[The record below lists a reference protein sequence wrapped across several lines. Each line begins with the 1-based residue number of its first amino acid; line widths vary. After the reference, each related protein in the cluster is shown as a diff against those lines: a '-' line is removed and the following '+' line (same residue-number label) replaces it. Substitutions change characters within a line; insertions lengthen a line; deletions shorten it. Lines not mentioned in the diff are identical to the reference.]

1 MTKLNIGIYSK
12 FGQHYRYDITM
23 YDFFHIIQFLIPIW
37 SWISKMMLENE
48 TFFHFSF
55 EIGFLFSWHLK
66 LIDFVLGSL
75 VEVCELSY
83 KYLVCS
89 FSEFVD
95 CSNRLTKNLSDSLTV
110 SPADIIFLNCEE
122 FSTALSSTNRLEL
135 SWKCFDI
142 PSPLIKL
149 LQIFT
154 GHLKGLIILPTA
166 GGGLGRFLGSQW
178 DLKFSA
184 YASFLISWSLSKF
197 ELI

>member
-1 MTKLNIGIYSK
+1 MKIIKISNNAEIYIFQKIRNYANLNIQNGKTLKSWILA
-12 FGQHYRYDITM
+12 FILNITM
-23 YDFFHIIQFLIPIW
+23 YNFIHIIQFLIPIW

-48 TFFHFSF
+48 TFFHFSV

-75 VEVCELSY
+75 VEVCEFSY

-95 CSNRLTKNLSDSLTV
+95 CSNRLTKNSSDSLTV

-142 PSPLIKL
+142 TSHKTAA
-149 LQIFT
+149 IFYRT
-154 GHLKGLIILPTA
+154 
-166 GGGLGRFLGSQW
+166 
-178 DLKFSA
+178 
-184 YASFLISWSLSKF
+184 F
-197 ELI
+197 EFCLAWLRAFW